1 MLGSLA
7 IIIIFGSI
15 FYVLFEKIKL
25 PGLLGMLLIGVVI
38 GPYGLGIIHSSL
50 LAISADLRLMAL
62 IIILLRAGLGV
73 KKETLKKVGRPAIL
87 LGFLPALFEGF
98 TILIVSSFLLGI
110 DKVEAGML
118 GFILAAVSPAVVVP
132 SMLKIMSEGK
142 GEKKGI
148 PTLILAGA
156 SIDDVMA
163 ITIFSSFVG
172 LYTGQKFSVLQQLSN
187 ILIAILSGVFIG
199 IIAAYVLIWSFK
211 KFRIRD
217 TKKILFILALS
228 FLILT
233 LEHAV
238 AHRFE
243 IAGLLGVMAIGFVIL
258 EKIPIV
264 GQRLTLKLSKIW
276 VLAELLLFV
285 LVGAEVNIFL
295 AREAGLLG
303 ITIIIIGLLSRGIGV
318 LLSLY
323 KSNLNLKEKIFCI
336 IAYSPKATVQAAIG
350 GVPLALGVPS
360 GDLIL
365 SLAVLAIIVTA
376 PLGAVGIKYFGER
389 LLE

>member
-285 LVGAEVNIFL
+285 LVGVEVNIFL

-323 KSNLNLKEKIFCI
+323 KNNLNLKEKIFCI